1 MKMKY
6 DESFPERAGEC
17 AAKGLN
23 NIQIAREMGIA
34 EDTFY
39 VYLKQFP
46 AFAEAVELG
55 RRAVRD
61 KVDGGMMDLAMG
73 NCFVQ
78 TVKCSDNGHETKTI
92 RQRAPDLNAIIRWL
106 ERNKHCADDGWEDDV
121 VQNAD
126 PVVLNIPANFKYD
139 ESFPEDAE
147 FRAAAGETDLQ
158 IAGRLGICQAS
169 FYNYKKQFPAFAAAL
184 ERGRRECHIRLRR
197 QLLALA
203 LGNCTVTANTY
214 RDGDF
219 RKSTERQL
227 PPNLKAIKYWLA
239 EAAAEKSEFR
249 NQKSEWEPGTR
260 KTETRI
266 IQFKRS
272 LFPRSRRAA
281 ARPVMLAAWAKQP
294 LLKETLIPRSG
305 AGREKAMGVVR
316 IMGRKLMKPTIRLF
330 KWSLLARSAGR
341 AGKVESEKSGKLE
354 QMKTTLFKGSLF
366 PRSAG
371 RARKVESKKSKK
383 SGMLEQ
389 MKTTLLKGSLFP
401 RSRAAAQL
409 ASRQCGIPLPGGSP
423 KCRERSVSGC

>member
-17 AAKGLN
+17 AAQGLN
-23 NIQIAREMGIA
+23 NTRIARELGIA

-78 TVKCSDNGHETKTI
+78 TVKCSDNGHEIKTI

-106 ERNKHCADDGWEDDV
+106 ERNKHYAGDDWEDDV
-121 VQNAD
+121 VQKAD

-139 ESFPEDAE
+139 EGFPEDAE

-158 IAGRLGICQAS
+158 IAGRLGISQAS
-169 FYNYKKQFPAFAAAL
+169 FYNYKKQFLAFAAAL

-239 EAAAEKSEFR
+239 EAAGREVRIQESEVRMGAGNPEDR
-249 NQKSEWEPGTR
+249 NQKNSVQTPSISSESAGGCPSCNAGRMGETAFAQRDSNSSEW
-260 KTETRI
+260 
-266 IQFKRS
+266 
-272 LFPRSRRAA
+272 
-281 ARPVMLAAWAKQP
+281 
-294 LLKETLIPRSG
+294 
-305 AGREKAMGVVR
+305 
-316 IMGRKLMKPTIRLF
+316 
-330 KWSLLARSAGR
+330 GR
-341 AGKVESEKSGKLE
+341 AGKGDGSNENNGKETDETDNTSVQMVSISSE
-354 QMKTTLFKGSLF
+354 
-366 PRSAG
+366 SAG
-371 RARKVESKKSKK
+371 GCPSCNAGRMGETASAQMVSIGSESDIRGAASLQLLRDAADRRFGRMSRKER
-383 SGMLEQ
+383 Q
-389 MKTTLLKGSLFP
+389 RLLNN
-401 RSRAAAQL
+401 RREAQ
-409 ASRQCGIPLPGGSP
+409 
-423 KCRERSVSGC
+423 